1 MPNIDPVVK
10 AWELDLAAR
19 LGQAV
24 QTRRN
29 ALGLTAQQLAQRT
42 ADLGYPI
49 TRVAISKIEGNKR
62 AGKVDVAELIVL
74 AKALEM
80 PPVLL
85 LYPGFPEGYDAR
97 VDIPT
102 AHDFKTG
109 SDSGGEPAFSV
120 SFPAEV
126 ETLPGQRENSRDAV
140 LWFSGHLPSMWHSGG
155 GRIEDEEVRQKL
167 GASIVQSDAL
177 ALETEKRVAAQ
188 RSQVARDGISE
199 AEAEQTRRLMQHDET
214 LIARVR
220 HSMKNDQDRL
230 WGAWEERQERSRQ
243 YLRSRGVE
251 K

>member
-1 MPNIDPVVK
+1 MPNIDPVGK

-49 TRVAISKIEGNKR
+49 TRVAISKIEGNMR

-85 LYPGFPEGYDAR
+85 LYPGFPEGYDVR
-97 VDIPT
+97 VETPT

-126 ETLPGQRENSRDAV
+126 ETLPGQLANCRDAV
-140 LWFSGHLPSMWHSGG
+140 LWFSGQRPSMWHSGEG
-155 GRIEDEEVRQKL
+155 PSEELPGEL

-177 ALETEKRVAAQ
+177 AMETERQVAAQ
-188 RSQVARDGISE
+188 RREVAREGVSE
-199 AEAEQTRRLMQHDET
+199 ADAEQKRRLIQHNET

-220 HSMKNDQDRL
+220 FSIKNEQDRL

-243 YLRSRGVE
+243 YLRSRGV